1 MNIKEVVELFRN
13 IKDEYKHNTDV
24 MCLDDPRV
32 DRLKWIIEHRLS
44 QADRTIILLYI
55 ECQSYRKLGEMLQL
69 SHMTVRKEVIRIKE
83 IILEEY
89 NNGSTK

>member
-13 IKDEYKHNTDV
+13 IKEEYRHNPDV

-83 IILEEY
+83 IILNEF
-89 NNGSTK
+89 KK